1 MTEEVII
8 PAGIKIGSCND
19 DYTGV
24 TVIMCEKGAVAG
36 ADVRGGAPGTR
47 ETDLLKPEKAM
58 EKINAVV
65 LAGGSAYGLA
75 STCGVMEYMR
85 ERGIGYKIGKKVVPI
100 VCGAVIFDLNDKDY
114 HYPTAEWGYKACKAA
129 SDKNVPFGQVGVGK
143 GATVGKIRGLAHAQK
158 SGLGAATV
166 KAGGCVVTAVV
177 AVNALGDITDGKGN
191 ILAGAAD
198 NKGGF
203 IGTER
208 CLREGKWFTLLTGAN
223 TTIGCVMTNAKLTK
237 VEANK
242 LASITHNAY
251 AKHISPVHTDFDGDT
266 IFTMNTGV
274 RRPYNFLLLQ
284 VAAVEAMGRAIM
296 NAASGASYKI
306 NYSEE
311 SAEGGGEQ
319 QEESAENGEE

>member
-1 MTEEVII
+1 MEEIII
-8 PAGIKIGSCND
+8 PSGIKIGSYND

-36 ADVRGGAPGTR
+36 VDVRGGAPGTR
-47 ETDLLKPEKAM
+47 ETDLLRPEKAM

-65 LAGGSAYGLA
+65 LSGGSAYGLA

-100 VCGAVIFDLNDKDY
+100 VCGAVIFDLNDKEY
-114 HYPTAEWGYKACKAA
+114 RYPAADWGYKACERAT
-129 SDKNVPFGQVGVGK
+129 DKNVELGQAGVGK

-166 KAGGCVVTAVV
+166 RAGGCVVTAIV
-177 AVNALGDITDGKGN
+177 AVNAMGDITDGRGN
-191 ILAGAAD
+191 ILAGATG
-198 NKGGF
+198 KGGF
-203 IGTER
+203 INTER

-223 TTIGCVMTNAKLTK
+223 TTIGCVMTNARLTK

-242 LASITHNAY
+242 LASVTHNAY

-266 IFTMNTGV
+266 VFTMNTGI
-274 RRPYNFLLLQ
+274 RRPYDFLLLQ
-284 VAAVEAMGRAIM
+284 VAAVEAMGKAIM
-296 NAASGASYKI
+296 NAAQGAQYKI
-306 NYSEE
+306 NYDEE
-311 SAEGGGEQ
+311 TPEDAESGKGGE
-319 QEESAENGEE
+319 E

>member
-24 TVIMCEKGAVAG
+24 TIIMCEKGAVAG
-36 ADVRGGAPGTR
+36 VDVRGGAPGTR

-191 ILAGAAD
+191 ILAGAAG

-208 CLREGKWFTLLTGAN
+208 CLREVKWFTLLTGAN

>member
-1 MTEEVII
+1 MKILKGGVCA
-8 PAGIKIGSCND
+8 PLGFKASGVHCGIRKNKTKEDLALVVSDVVCSAAAV
-19 DYTGV
+19 YT
-24 TVIMCEKGAVAG
+24 T
-36 ADVRGGAPGTR
+36 
-47 ETDLLKPEKAM
+47 
-58 EKINAVV
+58 N
-65 LAGGSAYGLA
+65 
-75 STCGVMEYMR
+75 
-85 ERGIGYKIGKKVVPI
+85 KV
-100 VCGAVIFDLNDKDY
+100 
-114 HYPTAEWGYKACKAA
+114 
-129 SDKNVPFGQVGVGK
+129 
-143 GATVGKIRGLAHAQK
+143 
-158 SGLGAATV
+158 
-166 KAGGCVVTAVV
+166 
-177 AVNALGDITDGKGN
+177 
-191 ILAGAAD
+191 
-198 NKGGF
+198 KGGF

-306 NYSEE
+306 NYCEE
-311 SAEGGGEQ
+311 SAEGGEQ

>member
-1 MTEEVII
+1 METEEII
-8 PAGIKIGSCND
+8 VPSGIKIGHFND
-19 DYTGV
+19 DFTGV
-24 TVIMCEKGAVAG
+24 TVIMSEKGCVAG
-36 ADVRGGAPGTR
+36 VDVRGGAPGTR
-47 ETDLLKPEKAM
+47 ETDLLRPEKAM

-100 VCGAVIFDLNDKDY
+100 VCGAVIFDLNDGEY
-114 HYPTAEWGYKACKAA
+114 HYPTAEWGYKACENAQSKQL
-129 SDKNVPFGQVGVGK
+129 SFGQSGVGK
-143 GATVGKIRGLAHAQK
+143 GATVGKIRGIRHAQK

-177 AVNALGDITDGKGN
+177 AVNAMGDITDGKGN
-191 ILAGAAD
+191 ILAGALD
-198 NKGGF
+198 NKGGH

-223 TTIGCVMTNAKLTK
+223 TTIGCIMTNAKLNK

-242 LASITHNAY
+242 LASIAHNAY
-251 AKHISPVHTDFDGDT
+251 AEHISPVHTDYDGDT

-274 RRPYNFLLLQ
+274 RRPLNFLLLEI
-284 VAAVEAMGRAIM
+284 AAKEAMGRAIM
-296 NAASGASYKI
+296 NAASGIKYEIK
-306 NYSEE
+306 YDK
-311 SAEGGGEQ
+311 SAP
-319 QEESAENGEE
+319 QEEEEQ

>member
-1 MTEEVII
+1 MEEIII
-8 PAGIKIGSCND
+8 PSGIKIGSYND

-114 HYPTAEWGYKACKAA
+114 HYPSAEWGYKACEAA

-191 ILAGAAD
+191 ILAGAAG

-296 NAASGASYKI
+296 NAASGAVYKI

-311 SAEGGGEQ
+311 GAEDGGEQ
-319 QEESAENGEE
+319 NVNSENGKE

>member
-1 MTEEVII
+1 MEEIII
-8 PAGIKIGSCND
+8 PSGIKVGHFND

-24 TVIMCEKGAVAG
+24 TVIMSEKGAVAG

-75 STCGVMEYMR
+75 ATCGVMEYMR
-85 ERGIGYKIGKKVVPI
+85 EHGIGYKVGKKIVPI

-114 HYPTAEWGYKACKAA
+114 HYPAADWGYKACENA
-129 SDKNVPFGQVGVGK
+129 SDKDVVFGQAGVGK
-143 GATVGKIRGLAHAQK
+143 GATVGKIRGISHAQK

-166 KAGGCVVTAVV
+166 KAGGCVVTAIV
-177 AVNALGDITDGKGN
+177 AVNAMGDITDGKGR
-191 ILAGAAD
+191 ILAGATGS
-198 NKGGF
+198 KGEH
-203 IGTER
+203 IDTER
-208 CLREGKWFTLLTGAN
+208 CLKEGKWLTLLTGAN
-223 TTIGCVMTNAKLTK
+223 TTIGCVLTNAKLSK

-266 IFTMNTGV
+266 VFTMNTGV
-274 RRPYNFLLLQ
+274 RHPLNFLLLQ

-296 NAASGASYKI
+296 NAAGGV
-306 NYSEE
+306 NYEIKYYEE
-311 SAEGGGEQ
+311 PEEDGEK
-319 QEESAENGEE
+319 GE